1 MENLKRFFINGEWVD
16 PISDQTMLVINP
28 ATEEQIGTVAL
39 GNASDVDVAVEAAS
53 AAFDQFSQTTKMDR
67 LDLLKSVM
75 VITERR
81 IEDLAQAMRMEMGAP
96 ITMARSSQADA
107 AIGHLQGFIDAL
119 EEHNE
124 RTKLTNGD
132 IMVHEPVGVCGLITP
147 WNWPINQIT
156 LKVLPALATGCTFI
170 LYPSDLTP
178 VYSMFFA

>member
-39 GNASDVDVAVEAAS
+39 GNASDVDLAVEAAS

-81 IEDLAQAMRMEMGAP
+81 LEDLAQAMRMEMGAP

-107 AIGHLQGFIDAL
+107 AIGHLQGVICL
-119 EEHNE
+119 
-124 RTKLTNGD
+124 
-132 IMVHEPVGVCGLITP
+132 
-147 WNWPINQIT
+147 
-156 LKVLPALATGCTFI
+156 
-170 LYPSDLTP
+170 LYTAPRPRDRQKARRPS
-178 VYSMFFA
+178 SA

>member
-1 MENLKRFFINGEWVD
+1 MMENLKRFFINGEWVD

-39 GNASDVDVAVEAAS
+39 GNARDVDLAVEAAS

-96 ITMARSSQADA
+96 ITMASS
-107 AIGHLQGFIDAL
+107 
-119 EEHNE
+119 
-124 RTKLTNGD
+124 
-132 IMVHEPVGVCGLITP
+132 
-147 WNWPINQIT
+147 
-156 LKVLPALATGCTFI
+156 
-170 LYPSDLTP
+170 
-178 VYSMFFA
+178 

>member
-16 PISDQTMLVINP
+16 PISDQNMLVINP

-39 GNASDVDVAVEAAS
+39 GNARDVDLAVEAAS
-53 AAFDQFSQTTKMDR
+53 AAFDQFSETTKMDR

-107 AIGHLQGFIDAL
+107 FVDAGQPSMHPRTARGAAAQGRGGGRRGRAPL
-119 EEHNE
+119 P
-124 RTKLTNGD
+124 LVGLA
-132 IMVHEPVGVCGLITP
+132 VH
-147 WNWPINQIT
+147 
-156 LKVLPALATGCTFI
+156 
-170 LYPSDLTP
+170 
-178 VYSMFFA
+178 